1 MFLKQQYPS
10 SDLNFLMKW
19 LSFVFSPPRAP
30 AVLFQGIFLHSNLLE
45 ATLQE
50 RCVEE
55 YFCALPENCHTSPM
69 LLICKMKWLLQIGL
83 FHYKYA
89 WYGPSLSFSFAIT
102 GLMFWGKE
110 FFFLRKLQKLLL
122 HQKSTWLLLKLYL
135 TVAIYKL
142 LFSIG
147 YTQMWI

>member
-55 YFCALPENCHTSPM
+55 YFCALLENCHTSPM
-69 LLICKMKWLLQIGL
+69 LLICKMKCLLQIGL
-83 FHYKYA
+83 FNYKYA

-110 FFFLRKLQKLLL
+110 FFFFKENCRSCCYIKNQL
-122 HQKSTWLLLKLYL
+122 
-135 TVAIYKL
+135 
-142 LFSIG
+142 G
-147 YTQMWI
+147 YY